1 MLKFSSIRFLIIVL
15 LSVLL
20 LSLCGSFS
28 EGFTKSSSVLNMQST
43 YVNKALSDYKTKP
56 MPPDSPPGTKEF
68 IDKNLVYLEAFAK
81 GLNDLILELSTTMDT
96 TKVPIAKISELIT
109 KYKAEIATEGVVAGK
124 TITKIT
130 PDIGLLMAIGFDL
143 TGIEQLTNDAPKSIF
158 DKYINYRVDLMNG
171 LFSSSNIDEM
181 LTLATLANASTPQ
194 PVVIDK
200 VKMKNTITT
209 YLVDFKQLQNSPP
222 VYSAPKFYVPK
233 FYAPITSAPITSAP
247 ITSAPITSAPITSAP
262 NALQA
267 PTEIPILQ
275 QNQSSYTS
283 MFNWSFF

>member
-1 MLKFSSIRFLIIVL
+1 MFKFNSIRFLILVL
-15 LSVLL
+15 VSVLL
-20 LSLCGSFS
+20 ISLCGSCS

-43 YVNKALSDYKTKP
+43 YVNKALLDYKTKP
-56 MPPDSPPGTKEF
+56 IPPGSPLGTKEF
-68 IDKNLVYLEAFAK
+68 IDKNIVYLEAFAK

-109 KYKAEIATEGVVAGK
+109 KYKAKIATEGVVAGK

-209 YLVDFKQLQNSPP
+209 YLVNFKQLKNKRLLTRSSGYKRPRIRRI
-222 VYSAPKFYVPK
+222 KR
-233 FYAPITSAPITSAP
+233 
-247 ITSAPITSAPITSAP
+247 
-262 NALQA
+262 L
-267 PTEIPILQ
+267 EDIPILPQ
-275 QNQSSYTS
+275 TKDNSSS
-283 MFNWSFF
+283 WFKI